1 VTSVSTP
8 SPRDRILHA
17 ALHLLETGGPGAVS
31 TRSVSSAAGVQ
42 VPTIYRQFGD
52 MPGLLDAVAHLGFE
66 QYLERKR
73 EHTPGDPVDDLR
85 AGWDRHVAFGMAH
98 PHLYSLMYGGARSAG
113 SARKEGGALL
123 RAILERV
130 AQTGRL
136 ALGVDRAAT
145 LLHAACLGLTLSLI
159 GSSDD
164 SGLSALTRETVLK
177 TLLTPDPGGE
187 TSGTDL
193 APRQRAASHAVAL
206 GTLLPALDVP
216 LSEAERALLAEWL
229 RKLS

>member
-1 VTSVSTP
+1 MISVATP

-17 ALHLLETGGPGAVS
+17 ALHLLETGGLGAVS

-66 QYLERKR
+66 QYLQRKR
-73 EHTPGDPVDDLR
+73 EYTPGDPVDDLR
-85 AGWDRHVAFGMAH
+85 AGWDQHVAFGMAH
-98 PHLYSLMYGGARSAG
+98 PHLYSLMYGHARSTG
-113 SARKEGGALL
+113 SALQEAGALL

-136 ALGVDRAAT
+136 ALDVDRAAT

-159 GSSDD
+159 GTSDAG
-164 SGLSALTRETVLK
+164 GLSVLTRETVLR

-187 TSGTDL
+187 ASDPDPT
-193 APRQRAASHAVAL
+193 PRQRAASHAVAL
-206 GTLLPALDVP
+206 ETLLPALDVP
-216 LSEAERALLAEWL
+216 LTEAERGLLAEWL
-229 RKLS
+229 RRLS